1 MKKEKWTAYD
11 NYIVLADKSSGR
23 LKSTYANFQNFQKVM
38 EVVKSIA
45 HSDKSSYLYEGDI
58 YSRRITSVDAQKII
72 NNVKECRWTEN
83 TKKLFM
89 VSSQMKLVI

>member
-11 NYIVLADKSSGR
+11 NYIVLADKSRGK

-45 HSDKSSYLYEGDI
+45 HSDKSSYLHEGNI
-58 YSRRITSVDAQKII
+58 YNRKLTSTDAKKILLD
-72 NNVKECRWTEN
+72 VMECRWTR
-83 TKKLFM
+83 TTA
-89 VSSQMKLVI
+89 QMQLIATQLGVMI